1 MVSPISAGAVA
12 LGQPVPT
19 GTAASTTATTAA
31 QGSFLSAIQSI
42 VGGNS
47 ATQSPMFNP
56 TTTNTSYL
64 TQTSQPDITSM
75 INATMQ
81 QLLGRYATNDE
92 IQRYGSELLA
102 AERANTG
109 SYSGTTRYDNAGATP
124 NRRNQ
129 VTGQQT
135 TTGVDAQSFIANL
148 INGTGE
154 ARDYKAATGYF
165 DAMRQSNEKF
175 RGSLNG

>member
-1 MVSPISAGAVA
+1 MTTG
-12 LGQPVPT
+12 T
-19 GTAASTTATTAA
+19 GTATNTGSSTTSTVAA
-31 QGSFLSAIQSI
+31 PTWFTDYMASQG
-42 VGGNS
+42 GGAN
-47 ATQSPMFNP
+47 TSPMFNK
-56 TTTNTSYL
+56 TSTNTTNL
-64 TQTSQPDITSM
+64 TQTSQPDITSLV
-75 INATMQ
+75 NATMQ
-81 QLLGRYATNDE
+81 QLVGRYATNEE

-109 SYSGTTRYDNAGATP
+109 SYSGNTTYDNTGATP

-129 VTGQQT
+129 VTGTQLS
-135 TTGVDAQSFIANL
+135 TGVDAQSFIANL

>member
-1 MVSPISAGAVA
+1 MAT
-12 LGQPVPT
+12 T
-19 GTAASTTATTAA
+19 GTAAPATPITTSNFGQYLATLT
-31 QGSFLSAIQSI
+31 
-42 VGGNS
+42 GGTSQN
-47 ATQSPMFNP
+47 QSPMFNP
-56 TTTNTSYL
+56 TTTNTRYL

-75 INATMQ
+75 VNATMQ
-81 QLLGRYATNDE
+81 QLLGRYATNEE

-109 SYSGTTRYDNAGATP
+109 SYSGTTNYDNSGATP
-124 NRRNQ
+124 NRRNT

-135 TTGVDAQSFIANL
+135 TTGIDAQSFIANL

>member
-1 MVSPISAGAVA
+1 MATSTGTPT
-12 LGQPVPT
+12 PT
-19 GTAASTTATTAA
+19 GGTATPITTSNFATYLA
-31 QGSFLSAIQSI
+31 TLTGA
-42 VGGNS
+42 NS
-47 ATQSPMFNP
+47 QNQSPMFNP
-56 TTTNTSYL
+56 TTTNTTNL
-64 TQTSQPDITSM
+64 TQTSQPDITSLV
-75 INATMQ
+75 NATMQ
-81 QLLGRYATNDE
+81 QLVGRYATNEE

-109 SYSGTTRYDNAGATP
+109 SYSGTTTYKNTGATP
-124 NRRNQ
+124 NRRNT
-129 VTGQQT
+129 VTGEQIS
-135 TTGVDAQSFIANL
+135 TGIDAQSFIANL

>member
-1 MVSPISAGAVA
+1 MSTTT
-12 LGQPVPT
+12 PV
-19 GTAASTTATTAA
+19 GTAAPTTPAG
-31 QGSFLSAIQSI
+31 QSSFLDAIKAI

-47 ATQSPMFNP
+47 QNQSPMFNP

-92 IQRYGSELLA
+92 IRRYGSELLA

-109 SYSGTTRYDNAGATP
+109 SYSGTTNYDNAGATP
-124 NRRNQ
+124 NRRNS